1 MSIADGGHDGDG
13 EEQGIGEEPV
23 LVPALHLPVVVQIL
37 RRAHNL
43 CSQAVQ
49 VFTHLVREQASVM
62 DTARDWQ
69 LEVRPSHSKLSH

>member
-13 EEQGIGEEPV
+13 EEQGVGEEPV
-23 LVPALHLPVVVQIL
+23 LVPALHLPIVVQIL
-37 RRAHNL
+37 RCAHNL

-49 VFTHLVREQASVM
+49 VFTHLVKEQAIVM

-69 LEVRPSHSKLSH
+69 LEV